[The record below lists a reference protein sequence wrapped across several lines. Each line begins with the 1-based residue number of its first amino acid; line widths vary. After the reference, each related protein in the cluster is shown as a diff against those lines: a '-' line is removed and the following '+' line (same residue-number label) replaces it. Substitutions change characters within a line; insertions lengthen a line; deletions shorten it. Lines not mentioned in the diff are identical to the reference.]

1 MNSETF
7 NLYLGDESA
16 TVLLG
21 RLIEAE
27 GFSRKTRYHLE
38 IINTLTQN
46 GKKLFER
53 IPPEAFRDLREGN
66 RRNVQASYVARANE
80 STVRQDSGGIGES
93 EGCEEITAPFLV
105 WDRQER
111 ALEDWARADG
121 CWFDNVTRRIENTF
135 GPEISHGAEAKVFHL
150 DDTHV
155 VKVISSL
162 FDQQKTFDR
171 ITLTN
176 FVFPFTGLQLLGLGR
191 NEDGE
196 FCFVVKQR
204 FIIGK
209 HADTGNLSIASLE
222 DFTCVDE
229 SINNPEYT
237 TLFQCREPRKGLFRE
252 LPRKKKPLSDYRRD

>member
-7 NLYLGDESA
+7 NLYLCDESA

-21 RLIEAE
+21 RLIEVE

-53 IPPEAFRDLREGN
+53 IPPEVFRGLPEGGG
-66 RRNVQASYVARANE
+66 RNVQASYVARANE
-80 STVRQDSGGIGES
+80 STVRQDSGGIGEG
-93 EGCEEITAPFLV
+93 EKITAPFPM

-111 ALEDWARADG
+111 VLEDWARAEG

-162 FDQQKTFDR
+162 FDQQKTLDR
-171 ITLTN
+171 ISLTN
-176 FVFPFTGLQLLGLGR
+176 FMFPATGLTLLGFGR
-191 NEDGE
+191 NEEGE
-196 FCFVVKQR
+196 FCFVVKQP
-204 FIIGK
+204 FIIGE
-209 HADTGNLSIASLE
+209 HH
-222 DFTCVDE
+222 
-229 SINNPEYT
+229 
-237 TLFQCREPRKGLFRE
+237 
-252 LPRKKKPLSDYRRD
+252 